1 VVKFVKQFLP
11 IQGMKKILV
20 TTDFSTSSK
29 AGLRFAVQLAS
40 QGGFELVFFHCFQ
53 ALIPTSLRK
62 ERIENTL
69 QLQVKE
75 HLNKLERFVA
85 KVLKPLK
92 HKPEHYRCVVVED
105 LSPNKA
111 ILEFAKV
118 DRADYICM
126 ATRGAG
132 ALLKLMGTNTS
143 NIIVNSPLPVLVV
156 PHTYRTNSVK
166 KLLYA
171 ADLENFEREM
181 PMVSEHAKS
190 MDARIDLAHFFHG
203 AAAGQEV
210 EKRSKTWQKR
220 YPLLDQVLLH
230 PFDLDKGFVPQLEKM
245 VKKAK
250 PGIVV
255 FFTQPNQTWYSKL
268 FSPNRS
274 ESFSFVTKVP
284 MLVCRKS

>member
-1 VVKFVKQFLP
+1 
-11 IQGMKKILV
+11 MKKILV

-40 QGGFELVFFHCFQ
+40 QGDFELVFFHCFQ
-53 ALIPTSLRK
+53 ALIPTTLHK
-62 ERIENTL
+62 ARIESTL

-75 HLNKLERFVA
+75 HLKKLERFVA
-85 KVLKPLK
+85 KVLKPLP
-92 HKPEHYRCVVVED
+92 HKPDHYRCVVVED

-111 ILEFAKV
+111 ILEYAKT
-118 DRADYICM
+118 DKSDYICM

-132 ALLKLMGTNTS
+132 TLLKLMGTHTS

-156 PHTYRTNSVK
+156 PHTYRSNSVK

-171 ADLENFEREM
+171 SDLENFGREM
-181 PMVSEHAKS
+181 PIVSTHAKYLG
-190 MDARIDLAHFFHG
+190 ARIDLAHFYHG
-203 AAAGQEV
+203 AAIEQEL
-210 EKRSKTWQKR
+210 EKQAKTWQKK
-220 YPLLDQVLLH
+220 YPLLDQVLFN
-230 PFDLDKGFVPQLEKM
+230 PFDLDKGFVPQLEKT

-255 FFTQPNQTWYSKL
+255 FFTHPNQTWYSKL

-284 MLVCRKS
+284 MLVCRKA